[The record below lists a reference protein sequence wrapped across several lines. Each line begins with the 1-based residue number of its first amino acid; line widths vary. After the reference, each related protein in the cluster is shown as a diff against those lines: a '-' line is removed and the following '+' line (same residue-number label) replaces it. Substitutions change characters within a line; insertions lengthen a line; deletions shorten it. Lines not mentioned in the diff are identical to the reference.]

1 MVALASLRGDL
12 GQLLSLRESRRG
24 ILRLRGFEASRGWKN
39 KKRMKAGKGE
49 RWKEGNK
56 ERRKEGKRERATEAK
71 RGKEG
76 GRGKEIERE
85 RCKGERGQWVNN

>member
-1 MVALASLRGDL
+1 MSYLTVFTKN
-12 GQLLSLRESRRG
+12 QLLRIKEIVIASRIPPRHPEAS
-24 ILRLRGFEASRGWKN
+24 RLRGFEASSCWKN
-39 KKRMKAGKGE
+39 RKIMKAGKGE

-76 GRGKEIERE
+76 GT
-85 RCKGERGQWVNN
+85 GERNKEGTM